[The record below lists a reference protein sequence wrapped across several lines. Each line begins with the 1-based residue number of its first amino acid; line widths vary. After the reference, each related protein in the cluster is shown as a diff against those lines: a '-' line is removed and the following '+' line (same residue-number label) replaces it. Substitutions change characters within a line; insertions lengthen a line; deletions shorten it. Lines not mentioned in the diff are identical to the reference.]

1 MKRNTGRPPVD
12 PTGPTSSLTMKIPSD
27 LKRTIIEQANGYGMT
42 ITEYLTMLVERDGGR
57 G

>member
-1 MKRNTGRPPVD
+1 
-12 PTGPTSSLTMKIPSD
+12 MKIPSD

>member
-27 LKRTIIEQANGYGMT
+27 LKRTIIEQAQGYGMT
-42 ITEYLTMLVERDGGR
+42 ITEYLTMLVERDR